1 MSDETNDSQRDV
13 DNVTSM
19 DRARTRLEEARQR
32 FQGVTGEL
40 GDHVRNATERAR
52 SRGARISR
60 HGAAIGRRALS
71 GVSQVSERYGDQA
84 EPLRQ
89 GYDQARDHVEGW
101 TDDLSDYVREH
112 PSRAVM
118 AAVALGFVVGF
129 LTRRR
134 DEGGS
139 DV

>member
-1 MSDETNDSQRDV
+1 MSDEFNDSQRDT

-19 DRARTRLEEARQR
+19 DRARARLEEARQR

-40 GDHVRNATERAR
+40 GGHVRSASEQAR
-52 SRGARISR
+52 RRGARLSR

-71 GVSQVSERYGDQA
+71 SVSDVGERYADKA

-89 GYDQARDHVEGW
+89 GVDQARDHVESW
-101 TDDLSDYVREH
+101 ADDLSDYVRAH

-134 DEGGS
+134 DEDGA